1 MIPNERGK
9 DLTLSQ
15 CYYGDEDHQP
25 IKKFVEEMNRN
36 PELWL
41 VSKNIEGLVTRLTV
55 HAAGVIVL
63 NGAAYE
69 RNSKMKTNSGVVVT
83 AYNLGDSEYMGGL
96 KYDFLTVQ
104 ALDKI
109 RTCMNLLLEDGIMEW
124 KGSLRQTYNHYL
136 LPSKL
141 EYNDEAMWKKLCDG
155 DIIDVFQYDTQVG
168 SQAIKKIRPQSIV
181 ELAVANSVMRLMSGD
196 GGELPLETYVRFK
209 NNINYWYSEMRGA
222 GLNEEEIQIL
232 EKYLKPLSGVAD
244 SQEAAMLLSMDE
256 RVAGFSVKDAN
267 KLRKAIAKKKVDVME
282 EVRQMFYSN
291 GESRGVRKE
300 LLDYVWNVQIYRQAG
315 YSFSVLHTMG
325 YSTIALQEMN
335 LVYRFPDIYW
345 KTACLSTNA
354 NAVNE
359 EDYEFLI
366 EEEIITELDE
376 EDKKEGNKVQYG
388 KVASALIDFKQN
400 DTKIILPNINK
411 SKLGFAP
418 DLENNAILF
427 GLKGITKIG
436 SELIMEI
443 FKRRPFT
450 SLSDF
455 IWKMNGGEKSLISK
469 DKIVNLIKSGCFDEI
484 ENKGREEILKDYLAS
499 IADTKKNLTLQNM
512 QMLIKNDLLPYQL
525 EDEIKIYNFTKLLR
539 KNKDADKNN
548 YVLDDVYFQS
558 IDYKYPE
565 IAAQVVI
572 KGDKMLLPMKIWDN
586 FYSKRMDVVRKYI
599 ELHKKELLD
608 QINKQA
614 IDEIT
619 SKYGSGSVLDWEME
633 ALNFYHSG
641 HPLDHMDLSDLELT
655 PLQELQEN
663 EITSQFTMKTANGPK
678 QMPIYKL
685 RYICGSVIDKNK
697 AKGIVT
703 LQCQDGVIDVKLFK
717 QQYARYSHVISSVD
731 ENNEKIIIDDSFFE
745 KGTHLLICGI
755 KRSDMFVPKT
765 YRNTGHDA
773 ILKIIQRE
781 NGSIWLATKM

>member
-1 MIPNERGK
+1 
-9 DLTLSQ
+9 
-15 CYYGDEDHQP
+15 
-25 IKKFVEEMNRN
+25 
-36 PELWL
+36 
-41 VSKNIEGLVTRLTV
+41 
-55 HAAGVIVL
+55 
-63 NGAAYE
+63 
-69 RNSKMKTNSGVVVT
+69 
-83 AYNLGDSEYMGGL
+83 
-96 KYDFLTVQ
+96 
-104 ALDKI
+104 
-109 RTCMNLLLEDGIMEW
+109 
-124 KGSLRQTYNHYL
+124 
-136 LPSKL
+136 
-141 EYNDEAMWKKLCDG
+141 
-155 DIIDVFQYDTQVG
+155 
-168 SQAIKKIRPQSIV
+168 
-181 ELAVANSVMRLMSGD
+181 
-196 GGELPLETYVRFK
+196 
-209 NNINYWYSEMRGA
+209 
-222 GLNEEEIQIL
+222 
-232 EKYLKPLSGVAD
+232 
-244 SQEAAMLLSMDE
+244 
-256 RVAGFSVKDAN
+256 
-267 KLRKAIAKKKVDVME
+267 ME
-282 EVRQMFYSN
+282 EVRQLFYSM
-291 GESRGVRKE
+291 GTERGTSQAM
-300 LLDYVWNVQIYRQAG
+300 LDYVWKVQMLRQAG

-335 LVYRFPDIYW
+335 LVHQFPDIYW

-388 KVASALIDFKQN
+388 KVASALIDFKQQ

-436 SELIMEI
+436 TDLIMEI

-450 SLSDF
+450 SLNDF
-455 IWKMNGGEKSLISK
+455 INKMNSGEKSLISK
-469 DKIVNLIKSGCFDEI
+469 DKIVNLIKSGCFDEV
-484 ENKGREEILKDYLAS
+484 EKKGREEILKDYLAS

-512 QMLIKNDLLPYQL
+512 QMLIKNDLLPSSL

-539 KNKDADKNN
+539 KNKSSDKLY

-565 IAAQVVI
+565 IAAQVVV
-572 KGDKMLLPMKIWDN
+572 KGDKILLPMKIWDN
-586 FYSKRMDVVRKYI
+586 FYTKRMDTVRHFI
-599 ELHKKELLD
+599 DSNKKELLA
-608 QINKQA
+608 QINQQA
-614 IDEIT
+614 IDDIT
-619 SKYGSGSVLDWEME
+619 KKYGSGTVLDWEMQ

-641 HPLDHMDLSDLELT
+641 HPLDSMDLSDFELT
-655 PLQELQEN
+655 PLAELKED
-663 EITSQFTMKTANGPK
+663 EVTSHFTVKTANGPK

-731 ENNEKIIIDDSFFE
+731 ENNEKVIIDDSFFE

-755 KRSDMFVPKT
+755 KRSDMFIPKT
-765 YRNTGHDA
+765 YKNTGHDA
-773 ILKIIQRE
+773 ILKIVSKDS
-781 NGSIWLATKM
+781 GDIWLATKM